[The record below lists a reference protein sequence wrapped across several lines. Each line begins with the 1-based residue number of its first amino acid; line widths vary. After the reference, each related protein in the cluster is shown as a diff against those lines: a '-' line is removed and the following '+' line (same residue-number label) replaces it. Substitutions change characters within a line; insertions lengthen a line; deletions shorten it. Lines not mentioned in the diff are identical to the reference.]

1 MLKGIIDI
9 DKESQKLS
17 KNKESL
23 LKQIDSLKKL
33 MNADGYEAKVP
44 EAVREKNSEKV
55 KSFDQNFFQGV
66 LIELFLSFKVN

>member
-9 DKESQKLS
+9 EKESQKLS

-33 MNADGYEAKVP
+33 MTADGYEAKVP

-55 KSFDQNFFQGV
+55 KSFDQNFFR
-66 LIELFLSFKVN
+66 EF